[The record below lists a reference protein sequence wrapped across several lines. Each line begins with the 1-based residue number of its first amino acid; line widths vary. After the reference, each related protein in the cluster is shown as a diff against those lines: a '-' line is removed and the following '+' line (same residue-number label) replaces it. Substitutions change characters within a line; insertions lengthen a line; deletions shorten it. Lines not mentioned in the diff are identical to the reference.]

1 MVRPGPAGC
10 GGRRPTAPGAPR
22 RPIYVGELV
31 EKVTKDGVT
40 TWKHYVEAPTGTAA
54 VYLRRSGGT
63 PRPTYYLTHDHLGST
78 DKVLDARVR
87 W

>member
-1 MVRPGPAGC
+1 V
-10 GGRRPTAPGAPR
+10 
-22 RPIYVGELV
+22 YVGELV

-63 PRPTYYLTHDHLGST
+63 PAAETISPVDRLRCTLTDW
-78 DKVLDARVR
+78 R
-87 W
+87 